1 MPFEKPPTSGSTKSC
16 KLPPNPPRSAALT
29 HLSSHQPTQATLA
42 GLLLLFA
49 VHTPGYADETPQPPD
64 TIGTLLR
71 RFCFDC
77 HSGETAEGGL
87 TLQTLITQD
96 SFARDFRVWR
106 KVADQL
112 RSRRMPPRDAA
123 QPSDAERKRLNGW
136 IQQRLQQAVA
146 QHAGNPGRI
155 LMRRL
160 TSAEYDYTIRDL
172 TGLQLDAHRGFVSDA
187 VGGAGFTNSGGVQF
201 IQDATLQRYLDA
213 ARQVADHAVI
223 GSGPLAFHRDPGN
236 TGFELSAITRI
247 QSIYRNH
254 GFRTAAGE
262 GGEPFGLDRYPKA
275 FYAAWLFSH
284 RNALGRGAAS
294 YTTLATAEG
303 LDPPFLKYIHQLLQ
317 QRDLGFPTSEIAHAW
332 QQLAAPPAAA
342 DTAAQQ
348 AFCAQIQERCQQLA
362 QRVRHWQNRFG
373 ANADAKEEAPV
384 LRADLF
390 RVTRAQ
396 SFEMNINWPPNT
408 SVANLVLSVESAL
421 PDERPDALVIW
432 KTPRIQFRVA
442 DLREQPFHP
451 LREVVTADVVSRLRF
466 GEHARQGKI
475 AKTDFTT
482 QGTQPVRFSIPIP
495 KKAGSARLLVDAEL
509 DVERGADCIIRCSI
523 TQLEETDQGKS
534 VSALLANPG
543 SPAFQVWKEGVLQFA
558 RLLPQVSQ
566 REPAPSDRDPIPKPI
581 DTTYNNPQRNAFHIR
596 IKYARDDQFLVERM
610 LDAATRRRLDRAW
623 IDLRTSFGYHDAW
636 LQMLSEMF
644 DFPLGDRRMNNLDRR
659 WFAQLP
665 DEPRGYLAPLHLEYL
680 ADRQALQSAHEGHL
694 QDALQFATQAWRRP
708 LTQDEATRL
717 RSFYAA
723 LRRQDRFDHTAAIRS
738 LLTRILVSPAFLYR
752 AERVTANASSAPL
765 SDWELASR
773 LSYLFWSSLP
783 DEALRA
789 AAANQQLQNPK
800 VLARHARRMLKDPK
814 ATRFATEFFG
824 QWFGFYRFD
833 QYRGVDTSRF
843 PEWSEAVQSAM
854 YREAIALCTHI
865 VRGNLPPAEL
875 LFADYTFLNQPL
887 ASHYGVPF
895 PEAANADPHQ
905 ASSTR
910 LRRVDDLHGSHRG
923 GLLRLGA
930 VLTVTSAP
938 LRTSPVRRGDWVL
951 RQVLGESVPPPPADA
966 GSIAADDVPADG
978 LSVRQRLAA
987 HSRDPACV
995 NCHARIDPFGFA
1007 LENYDSL
1014 GRWRDRYRDGKPIET
1029 ASQLRDGTS
1038 IADAKVLHSYL
1049 RSKQS
1054 QFHRTLAAKLLGYAL
1069 GRPETIGDTT
1079 LLAQM
1084 TTLLAD
1090 GAGLAELAESIVTS
1104 RQFRYH
1110 ARTAPLPAALPN
1122 PAPATR

>member
-1 MPFEKPPTSGSTKSC
+1 MLMLI
-16 KLPPNPPRSAALT
+16 LPD
-29 HLSSHQPTQATLA
+29 LSSHQPLRGVTLA
-42 GLLLLFA
+42 GLIFLAA
-49 VHTPGYADETPQPPD
+49 VPMAVRAGETPKAADP
-64 TIGTLLR
+64 IGMLLQ

-77 HSGETAEGGL
+77 HSGDSPEGGL
-87 TLQTLITQD
+87 SLKTLITRD
-96 SFARDFRVWR
+96 SFARDFRGWR

-123 QPSDAERKRLNGW
+123 QPTAADRKRLSEW

-146 QHAGNPGRI
+146 RHAGDPGRI

-172 TGLQLDAHRGFVSDA
+172 TGLRLDVHRGFVSDA

-201 IQDATLQRYLDA
+201 IQDSTLQRYLDA
-213 ARQVADHAVI
+213 ARQVANHAVI

-284 RNALGRGAAS
+284 RNALGRGAADYS
-294 YTTLATAEG
+294 RLATAEG

-317 QRDLGFPTSEIAHAW
+317 QRDLGFPTSEIARGW
-332 QQLAAPPAAA
+332 QQLPAPPVA
-342 DTAAQQ
+342 DGAAAQQ
-348 AFCAQIQERCQQLA
+348 AFCMQIRQRCQELA
-362 QRVRHWQNRFG
+362 ERVRHWQNRFG

-396 SFEMNINWPPNT
+396 RFEMNINWPPKT
-408 SVANLVLSVESAL
+408 ATANLVISVESAL
-421 PDERPDALVIW
+421 PDERPDAVVIW
-432 KTPRIQFRVA
+432 KNPRIQFRVA

-451 LREVVTADVVSRLRF
+451 LREVVTADVVRRLRF
-466 GEHARQGKI
+466 GEHPRGGKVT
-475 AKTDFTT
+475 KDDFTT
-482 QGTQPVRFSIPIP
+482 RGTQPVRFTVPIP
-495 KKAGSARLLVDAEL
+495 KDAGSARLLVDAEL
-509 DVERGADCIIRCSI
+509 DVDRGADCIIRCSI

-534 VSALLANPG
+534 ISAVLANPG
-543 SPAFQVWKEGVLQFA
+543 SPAFQAWKEGVLQFA

-566 REPAPSDRDPIPKPI
+566 REPAPSDRDPIPKPF
-581 DTTYNNPQRNAFHIR
+581 DATYNNPQRNAFHIQ
-596 IKYARDDQFLVERM
+596 IKYARDDQFLVEHM
-610 LDAATRRRLDRAW
+610 LDAATRHRLDQAW

-636 LQMLSEMF
+636 LRMLSGMF
-644 DFPLGDRRMNNLDRR
+644 EFSLGDRRMKDLDRQ
-659 WFAQLP
+659 WFEQLP
-665 DEPRGYLAPLHLEYL
+665 AEARGYLVPLHLEYQS
-680 ADRQALQSAHEGHL
+680 DRQSLKSAHAGHL
-694 QDALQFATQAWRRP
+694 QDVLQFATRAWRRP
-708 LTQDEATRL
+708 LTDNEATRL
-717 RSFYAA
+717 RSFYES
-723 LRRQDRFDHTAAIRS
+723 LRTQNRFDHAAAVRS

-783 DEALRA
+783 DDALREDA
-789 AAANQQLQNPK
+789 AGQRLQHPK
-800 VLARHARRMLKDPK
+800 VLARHARRMLKDPRS
-814 ATRFATEFFG
+814 TRFATEFFG

-843 PEWSEAVQSAM
+843 PEWSETIQSAM
-854 YREAIALCTHI
+854 YQEAIALCTHI
-865 VRGNLPPAEL
+865 VRRNRPPAEL
-875 LFADYTFLNQPL
+875 LFADYTFLNRAL

-895 PEAANADPHQ
+895 PEPANADPQQ
-905 ASSTR
+905 ASSTL
-910 LRRVDDLHGSHRG
+910 LRRVNDVHRSHRG

-987 HSRDPACV
+987 HRRDAACV

-1014 GRWRDRYRDGKPIET
+1014 GRWRNRYRDGKPIET
-1029 ASQLRDGTS
+1029 ASKLRDGTS
-1038 IADAKVLHSYL
+1038 IADATELHGYL
-1049 RSKQS
+1049 RSRQS

-1069 GRPETIGDTT
+1069 GRPETIGDTA
-1079 LLAQM
+1079 LLEKM

-1110 ARTAPLPAALPN
+1110 ARTAP
-1122 PAPATR
+1122 TSR

>member
-1 MPFEKPPTSGSTKSC
+1 MSTRLPSWATS
-16 KLPPNPPRSAALT
+16 
-29 HLSSHQPTQATLA
+29 A
-42 GLLLLFA
+42 GLFLLFV
-49 VHTPGYADETPQPPD
+49 VHTAVRADETPKSPEPV
-64 TIGTLLR
+64 GTLLQ

-77 HSGETAEGGL
+77 HSGVSPEGGVNL
-87 TLQTLITQD
+87 KTLFTED
-96 SFARDFRVWR
+96 SFARDFLAWR

-112 RSRRMPPRDAA
+112 RSRRMPPRDAG
-123 QPSDAERKRLNGW
+123 QPTAVDRKRLSQW

-146 QHAGNPGRI
+146 RHAGDPGRI
-155 LMRRL
+155 VMRRL

-172 TGLQLDAHRGFVSDA
+172 TGLRLDVHRGFVSDA

-213 ARQVADHAVI
+213 ARRVADHAVI

-262 GGEPFGLDRYPKA
+262 GGEPFGLERYPKA

-284 RNALGRGAAS
+284 RKALGRGTVDYAQLAA
-294 YTTLATAEG
+294 AEG
-303 LDPPFLKYIHQLLQ
+303 LDAPFLSYIHQLLQ
-317 QRDLGFPTSEIAHAW
+317 RRDLGFPTSEIARAW
-332 QQLAAPPAAA
+332 QQLPVPPVTAGAAA
-342 DTAAQQ
+342 RQ
-348 AFCAQIQERCQQLA
+348 AFLAKIQKRCQQLA
-362 QRVRHWQNRFG
+362 GRVRHWQNRFG

-390 RVTRAQ
+390 RVTRTQ
-396 SFEMNINWPPNT
+396 RFEMNINWPPKT
-408 SVANLVLSVESAL
+408 ATANLILSVESAL
-421 PDERPDALVIW
+421 PNERPEAVVIW
-432 KTPRIQFRVA
+432 KNPRIQFRVA

-451 LREVVTADVVSRLRF
+451 LREVVTADGVSRLRF
-466 GEHARQGKI
+466 GKHQRGGKI
-475 AKTDFTT
+475 RKGDFTT
-482 QGTQPVRFSIPIP
+482 LGTKPVHFTIPIP
-495 KKAGSARLLVDAEL
+495 KNAGSARLLVDAEL
-509 DVERGADCIIRCSI
+509 DVDRGADCIIRCSI
-523 TQLEETDQGKS
+523 TQREETDQGKS
-534 VSALLANPG
+534 ISALLANPG
-543 SPAFQVWKEGVLQFA
+543 SPAFQAWKKGVLQFA

-566 REPAPSDRDPIPKPI
+566 REPAPSDRDPIPKPF
-581 DTTYNNPQRNAFHIR
+581 DATYNNPQRNAFHVR
-596 IKYARDDQFLVERM
+596 IKYARDDQFLVGRM
-610 LDAATRRRLDRAW
+610 LDATTRRRLDRAW

-636 LQMLSEMF
+636 LLMLSEMF
-644 DFPLGDRRMNNLDRR
+644 ELSLGDRRMKDLDRQ
-659 WFAQLP
+659 WFDQLP
-665 DEPRGYLAPLHLEYL
+665 REVRGYLVPLHHEYQ
-680 ADRQALQSAHEGHL
+680 ADRRALQSAREGHL
-694 QDALQFATQAWRRP
+694 KDVVQFATRAWRRP
-708 LTQDEATRL
+708 LTKNEAGRL
-717 RSFYAA
+717 RSFYQS
-723 LRRQDRFDHTAAIRS
+723 LRTQKRFDHTAAVRS

-752 AERVTANASSAPL
+752 AERVTAEASSAPL

-783 DEALRA
+783 DDALRRDA
-789 AAANQQLQNPK
+789 AGERLQHPE

-833 QYRGVDTSRF
+833 QYRGVDTKRF

-854 YREAIALCTHI
+854 YQEAIALCSHI
-865 VRGNLPPAEL
+865 VRENRPPAEL
-875 LFADYTFLNQPL
+875 LFADYTFLNRSL
-887 ASHYGVPF
+887 AAHYGVPF
-895 PEAANADPHQ
+895 PKPTKADPQ
-905 ASSTR
+905 QVSTTL
-910 LRRVDDLHGSHRG
+910 LRRVNDVHRLHRG

-987 HSRDPACV
+987 HRRDAACV

-1007 LENYDSL
+1007 LEHYDSL
-1014 GRWRDRYRDGKPIET
+1014 GRWRDRYRDGKPIES
-1029 ASQLRDGTS
+1029 AGKLRDGTS
-1038 IADAKVLHSYL
+1038 IADATALHSYL
-1049 RSKQS
+1049 RSKKS

-1069 GRPETIGDTT
+1069 GRPETIGDTA
-1079 LLAQM
+1079 LLARM

-1110 ARTAPLPAALPN
+1110 ARTAPAK
-1122 PAPATR
+1122 R

>member
-1 MPFEKPPTSGSTKSC
+1 M
-16 KLPPNPPRSAALT
+16 LILT
-29 HLSSHQPTQATLA
+29 HLSSHQRFRATLV

-49 VHTPGYADETPQPPD
+49 VHTAARAGEAPKAAGP
-64 TIGTLLR
+64 IGKLLQ

-77 HSGETAEGGL
+77 HSGDSIEGGL
-87 TLQTLITQD
+87 DLKTLSTRD
-96 SFARDFRVWR
+96 SFAHDFRGWR
-106 KVADQL
+106 KVANQL

-123 QPSDAERKRLNGW
+123 QPNAADRKRLSES
-136 IQQRLQQAVA
+136 IQQRLQQSVA
-146 QHAGNPGRI
+146 RHAGDPGRI
-155 LMRRL
+155 VMRRL

-172 TGLQLDAHRGFVSDA
+172 TGLRLDVHRGFVSDA

-201 IQDATLQRYLDA
+201 IQDSTLQRYLDA
-213 ARQVADHAVI
+213 ARRVADHAVI

-247 QSIYRNH
+247 QSIYRHH

-262 GGEPFGLDRYPKA
+262 GGEPFGLDLYPRA

-284 RNALGRGAAS
+284 RKALGRGAAD
-294 YTTLATAEG
+294 YTQLATAEG

-317 QRDLGFPTSEIAHAW
+317 QQDLGFPSSEIAHAW
-332 QQLAAPPAAA
+332 QQLPAPPVDAGS
-342 DTAAQQ
+342 AAQK
-348 AFCAQIQERCQQLA
+348 AFCTRIQDRCQKLA
-362 QRVRHWQNRFG
+362 ERVRHWQNRFG

-390 RVTRAQ
+390 RVTRVQ
-396 SFEMNINWPPNT
+396 RFEMNINWPPKT
-408 SVANLVLSVESAL
+408 ATANLVLTVESAL

-432 KTPRIQFRVA
+432 KNPRIQFRVA

-451 LREVVTADVVSRLRF
+451 LRKVVTADSASRLRF
-466 GEHARQGKI
+466 GKHQRGGKVT
-475 AKTDFTT
+475 KDDFTT
-482 QGTQPVRFSIPIP
+482 RGTKPVRFTIPIP
-495 KKAGSARLLVDAEL
+495 REVGSARLLVDAEL
-509 DVERGADCIIRCSI
+509 DIDRGEDCIIRCSI
-523 TQLEETDQGKS
+523 TQKEETDQGKS
-534 VSALLANPG
+534 ISALLANPG
-543 SPAFQVWKEGVLQFA
+543 SPAFQAWKKGVLQFA
-558 RLLPQVSQ
+558 RQLPQVSQ
-566 REPAPSDRDPIPKPI
+566 REPAPSDRDPIPKPL
-581 DTTYNNPQRNAFHIR
+581 DATYNNPQRNAFHVQ

-610 LDAATRRRLDRAW
+610 LDTATRRRLDRAW

-636 LQMLSEMF
+636 LRMLSEIF
-644 DFPLGDRRMNNLDRR
+644 GIALGDRRMKDLDRQ
-659 WFAQLP
+659 WLAQLP
-665 DEPRGYLAPLHLEYL
+665 AEARDYLVPLHLEYQ

-694 QDALQFATQAWRRP
+694 QDVLRFATRAWRRP
-708 LTQDEATRL
+708 LTQDEVTRL
-717 RSFYAA
+717 RSFYDS
-723 LRRQDRFDHTAAIRS
+723 LRKQGRFDHAAAIRS
-738 LLTRILVSPAFLYR
+738 LLTRILVSPAYLYR
-752 AERVTANASSAPL
+752 AERVTAEASSAPL

-783 DEALRA
+783 DDALRKDA
-789 AAANQQLQNPK
+789 ARQQLRHPE

-833 QYRGVDTSRF
+833 QFRGVDTSRF
-843 PEWSEAVQSAM
+843 PEWSETVQSAM
-854 YREAIALCTHI
+854 YQEAIALCSHI
-865 VRGNLPPAEL
+865 VRGNRPPAEL
-875 LFADYTFLNQPL
+875 LFADYTFLNRPL

-895 PEAANADPHQ
+895 PEPAKGDPQPTGAAV
-905 ASSTR
+905 
-910 LRRVDDLHGSHRG
+910 LRRVNDMHRSHRG

-966 GSIAADDVPADG
+966 GSISADDVPADG

-987 HSRDPACV
+987 HRRDVACV

-1014 GRWRDRYRDGKPIET
+1014 GRWRNRYRDGKPIET
-1029 ASQLRDGTS
+1029 AGKLRDGTS
-1038 IADAKVLHSYL
+1038 IADDTALHSYL
-1049 RSKQS
+1049 RSRQS
-1054 QFHRTLAAKLLGYAL
+1054 QFHRTLAVKMLGYAL
-1069 GRPETIGDTT
+1069 GRPETIGDTA
-1079 LLAQM
+1079 LLKQM
-1084 TTLLAD
+1084 TALLAD

-1110 ARTAPLPAALPN
+1110 ARTAP
-1122 PAPATR
+1122 TSR